1 MTTCT
6 CPTCGVTLHIS
17 ADEPKKRKRRSIF
30 ESSVTQHFDQSV
42 APAYQ
47 QRHAAPVQAV
57 HMEPGTR
64 REVEQRRP
72 ETPIDVI
79 TFALKSLGYGVA
91 VSMISVPFTIWID
104 KLAWYT
110 PLMLVL
116 PAAGLAW
123 FGVSG
128 RAQGLLTLTEK
139 ITKLDLNGDGKIGTL
154 KQERTVEVIV
164 KTDEIKRHDQRATM
178 PDTSNMHNLAM
189 EVLDD
194 GVFNESTAKSCG
206 FSRAKWIEL
215 RDLFLDRGWVVWKD
229 ARNHNAGLN
238 VMAAGRVA
246 LRGCLPRP
254 DGTSD

>member
-17 ADEPKKRKRRSIF
+17 ADAPKKKKRRSIF
-30 ESSVTQHFDQSV
+30 ESSVPQHFDQSV

-47 QRHAAPVQAV
+47 QRQSTIDIA
-57 HMEPGTR
+57 PGTSR
-64 REVEQRRP
+64 DVKHLRP
-72 ETPIDVI
+72 ETPIDVA
-79 TFALKSLGYGVA
+79 TFALKSLGFGVA
-91 VSMISVPFTIWID
+91 ASLALIWPTFGLD
-104 KLAWYT
+104 WMPWYT
-110 PLMLVL
+110 PLAAL
-116 PAAGLAW
+116 PTVAGLSW
-123 FGVSG
+123 FVVSG
-128 RAQGLLTLTEK
+128 RAQGLVTLSEK
-139 ITKLDLNGDGKIGTL
+139 ITKLDMNGDGKIGRL

-189 EVLDD
+189 EVLD
-194 GVFNESTAKSCG
+194 GGTLNESTAKSCG

-254 DGTSD
+254 DGASD